1 MSLQGPIIV
10 VADNPCGDL
19 VDTLTTAGAF
29 PVIETTWTDAPT
41 AFVSVKPCAIVVA
54 DAGPPPSETSA
65 RMLCLQ
71 IATAAGPMVPV
82 IARLGTD
89 GDLPVPI
96 AVGAGAP
103 DSLVGRLRAAL
114 RVRAL

>member
-10 VADNPCGDL
+10 VANNSRGDL
-19 VDTLTTAGAF
+19 VDALTAAGAF

-41 AFVSVKPCAIVVA
+41 AFVSVKPCAIVIA
-54 DAGPPPSETSA
+54 EAGLPPSEASA

-71 IATAAGPMVPV
+71 IATATGPTIPV
-82 IARLGTD
+82 LARMSAD

-96 AVGAGAP
+96 ALDG
-103 DSLVGRLRAAL
+103 
-114 RVRAL
+114 

>member
-10 VADNPCGDL
+10 VATHPCGDL
-19 VDTLTTAGAF
+19 VQALGAAGAF
-29 PVIETTWTDAPT
+29 PIIEATWTDAPT
-41 AFVSVKPCAIVVA
+41 AFVSVKPCAVVIA
-54 DAGPPPSETSA
+54 DAGPAPSEASA

-82 IARLGTD
+82 LAHVGED

-96 AVGAGAP
+96 ALGASAP
-103 DSLVGRLRAAL
+103 DILIARLRTAL
-114 RVRAL
+114 RVRG